1 MKPQQSNERS
11 RKGLKSYTPLLY
23 VYIGICLSGC
33 NTQVVVDTSTYAD
46 TADQPAAIA
55 PGVPQPLPP
64 TVVLDGPG
72 WQILIDGFTLINLI
86 HHPILPGGVFP
97 GGDRQH
103 FSAHVQIHLVGTGTL
118 AGWQRNILMP
128 FNGAIDSNVRPYG
141 ANVQSFATELFML
154 DGQISGDPDFDLL
167 RIQAGTGF
175 GMPSPGHTTLTR
187 QGDDWNVDSH
197 FDIVY
202 HVEFIGAPGGVLSG
216 QADLQQ
222 RQQHIQIGQAPT
234 SGSWTEK
241 GDAPPLL
248 PGQETVGDGP
258 LNSINGAL
266 SFTNDVDLYCIR
278 IDDPLQFQATTVG
291 GTAFNTQ
298 LFLLDSGGIGI
309 THNDDNPG
317 GGTQSTITGQ
327 FVPGSGHY
335 LLAISA
341 FNRDPVNPANQ
352 LIWNNGPSNVERPPD
367 GLGAPGPLSNWIS
380 FSGASGAYTVHL
392 TGCRFCAT
400 PPPPI
405 IVDPGNDYWVMDDP
419 LKVIFGGTE
428 IPPIPADFFNP
439 GSLPFTGV
447 ILFGVNSTNPFLGD
461 ADTILRRTTSANL
474 PSIGAA
480 DSVLTE
486 IFELRL
492 RSIDTI
498 DISGIEWKV
507 ELTLPEPQPSGA
519 MQIQR
524 LSLDGGSF
532 TTDLYIRPVFIFA
545 RVDDSEPPR
554 VFDPGVIVTLSSTL
568 PSNWST
574 LPPADTYPGGGP
586 NFYPL
591 TPLDLLS
598 PGGMHTTLVPAF
610 ASGPPRNCPPLD
622 LNFDNLHNS
631 EDLQAWV
638 EAFLAGPSHPS
649 FCAVDAN
656 ANHLADLEDIQIS
669 VAVLLNW
676 PSTLIAVG
684 DWVNIDAEC
693 DYRHHSVTGEC
704 REPPRANRTRHIVVQ
719 AADKDGNPS
728 NCPVKFRLYKCDG
741 VGTEKAVEV
750 EPGDNECVTVPENR
764 TLQVWCKRDGDN
776 VPCRISIKD
785 VGGCP

>member
-1 MKPQQSNERS
+1 MNSQQSREVS
-11 RKGLKSYTPLLY
+11 RKGHQLFTLLLY
-23 VYIGICLSGC
+23 AYISILLSGC
-33 NTQVVVDTSTYAD
+33 ATPVVVDTSTYAD
-46 TADQPAAIA
+46 TADQPASIA
-55 PGVPQPLPP
+55 PGIPMPLPP

-72 WQILIDGFTLINLI
+72 WEILIDEFTLINI
-86 HHPILPGGVFP
+86 AHHPILPGGVFP

-103 FSAHVQIHLVGTGTL
+103 FNGQVQVHLVGAGTL
-118 AGWQRNILMP
+118 AGWQRTIVIPL
-128 FNGAIDSNVRPYG
+128 NGAIDSDLRPYG

-154 DGQISGDPDFDLL
+154 DGQIGGDPDFDLL

-175 GMPSPGHTTLTR
+175 GLPSPGHTTLTR
-187 QGDDWNVDSH
+187 TGGNWNVDSF
-197 FDIVY
+197 FDVFYQIDFV
-202 HVEFIGAPGGVLSG
+202 GAPGGPLAG
-216 QADLQQ
+216 QADSQQ
-222 RQQHIQIGQAPT
+222 RQQHVQIGQPAGT
-234 SGSWTEK
+234 GTWTEQ
-241 GDAPPLL
+241 GDAPPLM
-248 PGQETVGDGP
+248 PGQETTGAGP
-258 LNSINGAL
+258 LNAINGAL
-266 SFTNDVDLYCIR
+266 SFQNDVDLFCIR

-291 GTAFNTQ
+291 GASFDTQ
-298 LFLLDSGGIGI
+298 LFLFDQGGMGI
-309 THNDDNPG
+309 THNDDNPVG
-317 GGTQSTITGQ
+317 GNQSTLTGS
-327 FVPGSGHY
+327 FVPGPGLY

-341 FNRDPVNPANQ
+341 FNRDPVNPINQ
-352 LIWNNGPSNVERPPD
+352 LIWNNGPFNVERPPD

-380 FSGASGAYTVHL
+380 FSGASGSYTVHL
-392 TGCRFCAT
+392 TGCSHCSVPQ
-400 PPPPI
+400 PP
-405 IVDPGNDYWVMDDP
+405 VLPGKDFWVMDDP

-439 GSLPFTGV
+439 GSLPFTGE

-480 DSVLTE
+480 DSVMTE

-507 ELTLPEPQPSGA
+507 ELTLPEPQPSGT
-519 MQIQR
+519 MLIQR

-649 FCAVDAN
+649 FCAVDVN

-693 DYRHHSVTGEC
+693 DYRHHSVTGDC

-728 NCPVKFRLYKCDG
+728 NCPVKFRLYNCDG

-750 EPGDNECVTVPENR
+750 EPGDNECVTVVENR
-764 TLQVWCKRDGDN
+764 RLQVWCTRDGDN
-776 VPCRISIKD
+776 VPCRISVKD
-785 VGGCP
+785 VGACP